1 MVGMI
6 CGGSDSSA
14 RITFIR
20 AVVKDLGP
28 GTGVGEFSLYEASI
42 RLCWIRSV
50 LLDMPFLHSSNLKS
64 LIRPPSPHRQVV
76 LVELH
81 SS

>member
-6 CGGSDSSA
+6 CGGSNSSA

-42 RLCWIRSV
+42 ST
-50 LLDMPFLHSSNLKS
+50 LLDPF
-64 LIRPPSPHRQVV
+64 RPPRYAVPA
-76 LVELH
+76 
-81 SS
+81 